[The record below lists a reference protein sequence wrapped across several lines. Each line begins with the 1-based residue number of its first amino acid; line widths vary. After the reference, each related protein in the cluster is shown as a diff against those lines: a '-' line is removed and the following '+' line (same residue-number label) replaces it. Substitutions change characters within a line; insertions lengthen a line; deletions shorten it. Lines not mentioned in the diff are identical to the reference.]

1 MTTTQRKAGFGP
13 TFIGAALLVVT
24 LGAGAV
30 WFFRTGTPKDESYD
44 DKRGAARLAKRL
56 ALDLEDSRKL
66 SAYAITDKEKG
77 IVQLPLERAF
87 ALTVAELKTKPTG
100 PSSVKVDDPYPH
112 GMAPAPAAAP
122 AAQTAPAPAAE
133 VPAAVPAPATIQT
146 APAME
151 AQP

>member
-13 TFIGAALLVVT
+13 TFIGAALLVIT

-30 WFFRTGTPKDESYD
+30 WFFRAGTPKDESYD

-66 SAYAITDKEKG
+66 TGYAITDKEKG
-77 IVQLPLERAF
+77 IVQLPLDRAF
-87 ALTVAELKTKPTG
+87 ELTVPELKSKPSG

-112 GMAPAPAAAP
+112 GMAPAPVPAVAP
-122 AAQTAPAPAAE
+122 ATSPATTQTAPA
-133 VPAAVPAPATIQT
+133 T
-146 APAME
+146 E
-151 AQP
+151 AKP